1 MKNRKGYCPRKRKG
15 KVRRRGR
22 TRNTKRKVGSIPTA
36 AGLKLKPFT
45 PAISKEKRKI
55 GTVDRFSHLVLTLNH
70 YSLTLSLLKV
80 FIAVC
85 LSAVYRSQ
93 ATPLASS
100 FSWLDDL
107 QLPTAQPF
115 CVDRKPD
122 PANWTYKSL
131 YRGDIAKYYTYEC
144 KSAIAL

>member
-1 MKNRKGYCPRKRKG
+1 M
-15 KVRRRGR
+15 
-22 TRNTKRKVGSIPTA
+22 I
-36 AGLKLKPFT
+36 
-45 PAISKEKRKI
+45 
-55 GTVDRFSHLVLTLNH
+55 H

-85 LSAVYRSQ
+85 LFAVYRSQ
-93 ATPLASS
+93 AAPLASS

-107 QLPTAQPF
+107 QLPTAQLF

-131 YRGDIAKYYTYEC
+131 YRGDIAKYYIYEYKLLLIIFMVTPHPRSDQLQRC
-144 KSAIAL
+144 QMIFYRFQIGIRRGNNKTQNLVCSLQASLFSSKCFFLIAKLGLK